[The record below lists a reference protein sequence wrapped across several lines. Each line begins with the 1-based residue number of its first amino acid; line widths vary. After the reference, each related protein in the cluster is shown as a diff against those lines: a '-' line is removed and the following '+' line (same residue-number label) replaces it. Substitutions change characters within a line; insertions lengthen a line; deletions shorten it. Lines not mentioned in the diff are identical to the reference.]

1 MTLRLFAP
9 ISCEVPSFC
18 VKLRSTHPE
27 DSLYTSEFPL
37 IDSVDSMKS
46 ALGSWV
52 NFQHVELALHLK
64 ILTIPQNHYSFQ
76 ISIAP
81 YYQIGVRVNGAI
93 QR

>member
-1 MTLRLFAP
+1 
-9 ISCEVPSFC
+9 
-18 VKLRSTHPE
+18 
-27 DSLYTSEFPL
+27 
-37 IDSVDSMKS
+37 MKS

-52 NFQHVELALHLK
+52 NFQHAELALRLK